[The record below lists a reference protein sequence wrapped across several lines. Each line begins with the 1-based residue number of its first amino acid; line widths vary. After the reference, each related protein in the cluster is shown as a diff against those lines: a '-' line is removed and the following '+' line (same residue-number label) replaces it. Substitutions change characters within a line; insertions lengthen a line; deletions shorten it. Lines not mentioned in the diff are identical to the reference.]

1 MRLDKFLA
9 DSTTATRSQ
18 VKLFLKQKRVEVNG
32 VIITN
37 GKVQVNEA
45 VDAISL
51 DGEPIYYQKF
61 LYYVMNKPKGVI
73 SATEDTKH
81 VTVVDMLD
89 EYAKK
94 RGVFPVGRLDID
106 THGLLLLTDNGALAH
121 AMLSPKKHV
130 SKCYIAE
137 VMGVMNERDKEHFQ
151 KGIVLEDGC
160 QCLPAQLEILE
171 TDEQVATSIVM
182 ITVDEGKFHQVK
194 RMVQACGKKVTDLQ
208 RVSMG
213 PLQLDTALPVG
224 EFRLLTDEEFK
235 ALADF
240 QVEL

>member
-9 DSTTATRSQ
+9 DSTVATRSQ

-32 VIITN
+32 QVVTN
-37 GKVQVNEA
+37 GKVQVNEKL
-45 VDAISL
+45 DQIFL
-51 DGEPIYYQKF
+51 DGEAIQYESFIYY
-61 LYYVMNKPKGVI
+61 LMNKPKGVI

-81 VTVVDMLD
+81 ATVIDLLD
-89 EYAKK
+89 EYAQK

-130 SKCYIAE
+130 AKRYIAE
-137 VMGVMNERDKEHFQ
+137 VDGVMDDADQEQFRT
-151 KGIVLEDGC
+151 GMTLEDGY
-160 QCLPAQLEILE
+160 QCLPAQLEILMS
-171 TDEQVATSIVM
+171 DEEAGTSRVA

-194 RMVQACGKKVTDLQ
+194 RMVQVCGKKVVDLQ

-213 PLQLDTALPVG
+213 PLQLDSGLQLGEYRALTAA
-224 EFRLLTDEEFK
+224 EMHSLTG
-235 ALADF
+235 F